1 MAMGVD
7 TVRSFVA
14 IQLPDELKREL
25 DEVIGQLKS
34 AGGQTGVKWVDPQS
48 IHLTLKFL
56 GDIAVDRLDEI
67 TVTLAEATR
76 RIPRFHLAVAGLGV
90 FPNPS
95 RVRVAWVGVS
105 GETDVLERLHQRVE
119 STLAHLGFA
128 AESRRFT
135 PHLTL
140 ARVRERASPQER
152 QRLGQVV
159 GCTGF
164 ESGHGIGV
172 DAVHLMRS
180 QLTSQGAIY
189 SRISSVTL
197 EGEDESSEYR

>member
-1 MAMGVD
+1 MGVE

-14 IQLPDELKREL
+14 IELPDELKREL
-25 DEVIGQLKS
+25 NEVVGQLIS
-34 AGGQTGVKWVDPQS
+34 AGGETGVKWVDPQS

-56 GDIAVDRLDEI
+56 GDVTVDRLDGI
-67 TVTLAEATR
+67 TAALTEATR
-76 RIPRFHLAVAGLGV
+76 KIPCFRLSVAGLGV
-90 FPNPS
+90 FPNPR

-105 GETDVLERLHQRVE
+105 GETDVLERLQWRVE
-119 STLAHLGFA
+119 SALIRLGFA

-152 QRLGQVV
+152 QRLGQLVDS
-159 GCTGF
+159 TNF
-164 ESGHGIGV
+164 ESRHGIGV

-189 SRISSVTL
+189 SRISSVAL
-197 EGEDESSEYR
+197 EGDNDNSKYR

>member
-1 MAMGVD
+1 MGVD

-14 IQLPDELKREL
+14 IQLPDELKQEM

-34 AGGQTGVKWVDPQS
+34 AGGQTGVKWVDPHS

-56 GDIAVDRLDEI
+56 GDVAVDRLDEI
-67 TVTLAEATR
+67 TVALGEATR
-76 RIPRFHLAVAGLGV
+76 SIPRFHLAVGGLGV
-90 FPNPS
+90 FPNPR

-105 GETDVLERLHQRVE
+105 GKTDVLERLQWRVE
-119 STLAHLGFA
+119 SAMTRLGFA
-128 AESRRFT
+128 AESRKFT

-140 ARVRERASPQER
+140 ARVRERVAPQER
-152 QRLGQVV
+152 QRLGQLVD
-159 GCTGF
+159 GSNF
-164 ESGHGIGV
+164 ESRHGIGV

-180 QLTSQGAIY
+180 QLTSRGAIY

>member
-1 MAMGVD
+1 MGVE

-14 IQLPDELKREL
+14 IELPDELKREL

-34 AGGQTGVKWVDPQS
+34 AGGQSGVKWVDPQN

-56 GDIAVDRLDEI
+56 GDVAVDRLDEI
-67 TVTLAEATR
+67 TAALAEATR
-76 RIPRFHLAVAGLGV
+76 KIPRFCLAVAGLGV
-90 FPNPS
+90 FPNPR

-105 GETDVLERLHQRVE
+105 GETDVLERLQLRVE
-119 STLAHLGFA
+119 SVLVRLGFA

-152 QRLGQVV
+152 QRLGQFVDS
-159 GCTGF
+159 TNF
-164 ESGHGIGV
+164 ESRHGISV
-172 DAVHLMRS
+172 NAVHLMRS
-180 QLTSQGAIY
+180 QLTGQGAIY
-189 SRISSVTL
+189 SRISLVML
-197 EGEDESSEYR
+197 EGDNENS

>member
-1 MAMGVD
+1 MDMD

-14 IQLPDELKREL
+14 IELPDELKREL

-34 AGGQTGVKWVDPQS
+34 AGGQTGVKWVDPRS

-56 GDIAVDRLDEI
+56 GDVDADRLDEI
-67 TVTLAEATR
+67 TVALAEAAR
-76 RIPRFHLAVAGLGV
+76 RIPRFRLAVAGLGV
-90 FPNPS
+90 FPNPG

-105 GETDVLERLHQRVE
+105 GETDVLERLQRRVE
-119 STLAHLGFA
+119 SALARLGFS

-152 QRLGQVV
+152 QKLGQLA
-159 GCTGF
+159 GSTSF
-164 ESGHGIGV
+164 ESRHGISV

-180 QLTSQGAIY
+180 QLTGQGAIY

-197 EGEDESSEYR
+197 EANDESSEYR

>member
-1 MAMGVD
+1 MGVD

-14 IQLPDELKREL
+14 IELPDELKREL
-25 DEVIGQLKS
+25 DEVVGQLKS
-34 AGGQTGVKWVDPQS
+34 TGGPTGVKWVDPQS

-56 GDIAVDRLDEI
+56 GDVTMGRLDGI
-67 TVTLAEATR
+67 TDALTEAIR
-76 RIPRFHLAVAGLGV
+76 KIPRFRLAVAGLGV
-90 FPNPS
+90 FPNPR
-95 RVRVAWVGVS
+95 RVRVVWVGVS
-105 GETDVLERLHQRVE
+105 GETDVLERLQQRVE
-119 STLAHLGFA
+119 SALTRLGFA

-152 QRLGQVV
+152 QRLGQLVDS
-159 GCTGF
+159 TSF
-164 ESGHGIGV
+164 ESRYGIGV
-172 DAVHLMRS
+172 KAVHLMKS

-197 EGEDESSEYR
+197 EGDNESSKYR